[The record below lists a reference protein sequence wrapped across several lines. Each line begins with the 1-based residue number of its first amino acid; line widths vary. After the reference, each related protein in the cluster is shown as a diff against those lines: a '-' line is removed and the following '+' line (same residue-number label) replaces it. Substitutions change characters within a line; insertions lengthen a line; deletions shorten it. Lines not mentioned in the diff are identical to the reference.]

1 MLKLN
6 YSLLCNWFCTYNFF
20 FSLIGAFDSF
30 EPSGNKQLTAYCSNT
45 RNPQGARL
53 YILKADKIIQLQATG
68 LYSTIYR
75 AIYRGREGKEEK
87 ELVNDF
93 RKDRY
98 LEFIVNVLIWEV
110 RRCDRKRVR
119 NVNSVT

>member
-1 MLKLN
+1 M
-6 YSLLCNWFCTYNFF
+6 
-20 FSLIGAFDSF
+20 
-30 EPSGNKQLTAYCSNT
+30 
-45 RNPQGARL
+45 

-98 LEFIVNVLIWEV
+98 LEFIVNVLI
-110 RRCDRKRVR
+110 
-119 NVNSVT
+119 

>member
-1 MLKLN
+1 M
-6 YSLLCNWFCTYNFF
+6 
-20 FSLIGAFDSF
+20 
-30 EPSGNKQLTAYCSNT
+30 
-45 RNPQGARL
+45 